1 LKNFELNKNIEESLD
16 LEKLF
21 YEQNIDIDWLLKNK
35 TSSRKKI
42 SSYSLEPYQGEFGYS
57 QKKHLLNR
65 ALLGRSNKDLLKLEG
80 LNLDQAIDQIFKKEK
95 LPSEPTYDFF
105 YINSGSKEE
114 IIEYQIDKGVPK
126 RYSKWV
132 NNGDPYININI
143 TLQPG
148 KATFSVRAW
157 LLKQFAT
164 QSTSIHWR
172 ICFFLFQL
180 IPVHDGAVGGAKW
193 LYEYYMKLFE
203 YSYGNYKDLIFKI
216 TTDFGMLRYLN
227 LTLSKK
233 ENPDENYARELLE
246 LYTVGKEG
254 GAKFSESDVKE
265 ISKLLTGWHCGS
277 DSWLFFERQGLT
289 QEEQFDGYFADGP
302 LFSWFDSQNHDASDK
317 QLSSYFDNKV
327 IRGREGDDGKEELDD
342 LLTIIF
348 ENKDTSKYIARRIYQ
363 FFVNPIVDQDIE
375 EKIIIP
381 LSEVFKNSNFNVA
394 ETIKVLLKSDHFF
407 DPINYNSIIKSPL
420 EFYLS
425 IFKELH
431 LKYVQNPTAYE
442 PGGGGFQIHY
452 ALANPLSK
460 DYFIYYQ
467 LNGYLE
473 QSGLNF
479 TFPPSVSGW
488 KPYYQKPIYDMFWI
502 NTHTMKKRGEID
514 FLVGQFHVYL
524 QGLSGG
530 GNGTDVIQCDL
541 YDYISSIENFK
552 YITPFIE
559 GLSKR
564 FLNSAISK
572 ETYEILKESILDG
585 KSESYWTNLI
595 EDFERTRN
603 KYEYDTLK
611 NRIRSVILKIFQLE
625 EMHTY

>member
-1 LKNFELNKNIEESLD
+1 MSDSNTKKNIDKPID

-21 YEQNIDIDWLLKNK
+21 YEQNIDFKELLKQK
-35 TSSRKKI
+35 ESFRKKI
-42 SSYSLEPYQGEFGYS
+42 TSYSLEPYQGEFGYA
-57 QKKHLLNR
+57 QKKHLINR
-65 ALLGRSNKDLLKLEG
+65 ALIGRSNRDF
-80 LNLDQAIDQIFKKEK
+80 LNLEALNLEQAIDQIFKKEN

-105 YINSGSKEE
+105 YINGGSKEE
-114 IIEYQIDKGVPK
+114 IINYQIEKGVPE

-132 NNGDPYININI
+132 NEGESYANINI

-148 KATFSVRAW
+148 KAVFSMRAW
-157 LLKQFAT
+157 LLKQFAN
-164 QSTSIHWR
+164 QNTSIHWKL
-172 ICFFLFQL
+172 CFFLYQL
-180 IPVHDGAVGGAKW
+180 IPVHDNAVGGAKW

-203 YSYGNYKDLIFKI
+203 YSYGNYKNLISKV

-233 ENPDENYARELLE
+233 DNPDENYARELLE

-254 GAKFSESDVKE
+254 GAKFTESDVKE

-277 DSWLFFERQGLT
+277 DSWLYFERQGLS
-289 QEEQFDGYFADGP
+289 ESEQFDGIFADGP
-302 LFSWFDSQNHDASDK
+302 LFSWFDSQNHDTSDK
-317 QLSSYFDNKV
+317 RLSSYFDNKV
-327 IRGREGDDGKEELDD
+327 IQGREGEEGKKELDD

-348 ENKDTSKYIARRIYQ
+348 DNEDTSKYITRRIYQ
-363 FFVNPIVDQDIE
+363 FFVNPIISPEIE
-375 EKIIIP
+375 EKIILP
-381 LSEVFKNSNFNVA
+381 LSQVFKNSNFNIA
-394 ETIKVLLKSDHFF
+394 ETTKVLLKSDHFF

-431 LKYVQNPTAYE
+431 LKYVQTPSAYE

-460 DYFIYYQ
+460 DYFIYYH
-467 LNGYLE
+467 LNNQIE
-473 QSGLNF
+473 QTGLNF

-514 FLVGQFHVYL
+514 FLVGQFGVYL

-552 YITPFIE
+552 YITQFIE
-559 GLSKR
+559 GLTKR
-564 FLNSAISK
+564 FLNSDIDQ
-572 ETYEILKESILDG
+572 ETFNVLKESILEG
-585 KSESYWTNLI
+585 KSESYWTILI
-595 EDFERTRN
+595 EDYERTQN
-603 KYEYDTLK
+603 KPEYDTLK
-611 NRIRSVILKIFQLE
+611 NRIRSVLLKIFQLE

>member
-1 LKNFELNKNIEESLD
+1 MSDSNPKKNINNPID

-21 YEQNIDIDWLLKNK
+21 YEQNIDLEGLLKNK
-35 TSSRKKI
+35 ASSRKKI
-42 SSYSLEPYQGEFGYS
+42 TSYSLEPYRGDFGYS

-65 ALLGRSNKDLLKLEG
+65 ALIGRSNKDLSNIEG
-80 LNLDQAIDQIFKKEK
+80 LDLDQAIDQIFKKED

-105 YINSGSKEE
+105 YINGGSKEE
-114 IIEYQIDKGVPK
+114 IINYQIEKGVPE

-132 NNGDPYININI
+132 NEGESYTNINI

-148 KATFSVRAW
+148 KASFSMRAW

-164 QSTSIHWR
+164 QSTSIHWK
-172 ICFFLFQL
+172 ICFFLYQL
-180 IPVHDGAVGGAKW
+180 IPVHDGVAGGAKW
-193 LYEYYMKLFE
+193 LHEYYMKFFK
-203 YSYGNYKDLIFKI
+203 YSYGNYKDLIRDV
-216 TTDFGMLRYLN
+216 TTDLGMLRYLN

-265 ISKLLTGWHCGS
+265 ISKLLTGWHTGS
-277 DSWLFFERQGLT
+277 DSWLYFERQGFS
-289 QEEQFDGYFADGP
+289 ESEQFDGYFADGP
-302 LFSWFDSQNHDASDK
+302 LFSWFDPQNHDDSDK
-317 QLSSYFDNKV
+317 KLSSYFDNKV
-327 IRGREGDDGKEELDD
+327 IQGREGEEGKKEFDD

-348 ENKDTSKYIARRIYQ
+348 ENEDTSKYIARRIYQ
-363 FFVNPIVDQDIE
+363 FFVNPLITPEIE
-375 EKIIIP
+375 EKIILP
-381 LSEVFKNSNFNVA
+381 LSQVFKNSNFNIA
-394 ETIKVLLKSDHFF
+394 ETTKVLLKSDHFF

-431 LKYVQNPTAYE
+431 LKYVQNPTAYD

-502 NTHTMKKRGEID
+502 NTYTIKKRGEID
-514 FLVGQFHVYL
+514 FLVGQFNVYL

-552 YITPFIE
+552 YINPFIE
-559 GLSKR
+559 GLTKR
-564 FLNSAISK
+564 FLNSDVDT
-572 ETYEILKESILDG
+572 ETFNVLKESILDG

-595 EDFERTRN
+595 EDYERTRN
-603 KYEYDTLK
+603 KPEYDTLK
-611 NRIRSVILKIFQLE
+611 NRIRGVLLKIFQLE

>member
-1 LKNFELNKNIEESLD
+1 MTVNKAQDSNSID

-21 YEQNIDIDWLLKNK
+21 YEQNIDLEGLIKNK
-35 TSSRKKI
+35 ASSRKKI
-42 SSYSLEPYQGEFGYS
+42 TSYSLETYQGDFGYV

-65 ALLGRSNKDLLKLEG
+65 ALIGRSNKDLSNLEG
-80 LNLDQAIDQIFKKEK
+80 FDLDQAIDQIFKKED

-105 YINSGSKEE
+105 YVNGGSKEE
-114 IIEYQIDKGVPK
+114 IINYQIEKGVPE

-132 NNGDPYININI
+132 NEGESYANINI

-148 KATFSVRAW
+148 KASLSMRAW
-157 LLKQFAT
+157 LLRQFAT
-164 QSTSIHWR
+164 QSTSIHWK
-172 ICFFLFQL
+172 ICFFLYQL

-193 LYEYYMKLFE
+193 LHEYYMKLFK
-203 YSYGNYKDLIFKI
+203 YSYGNYKDLISEV

-265 ISKLLTGWHCGS
+265 ISKLLTGWHTGS
-277 DSWLFFERQGLT
+277 DSWLYFERQGFS
-289 QEEQFDGYFADGP
+289 ESEQFDGYFADGP
-302 LFSWFDSQNHDASDK
+302 LFSWFDPQNHDASDK
-317 QLSSYFDNKV
+317 QLSSYFDDKV
-327 IRGREGDDGKEELDD
+327 IQGREGEEGKKELDD

-348 ENKDTSKYIARRIYQ
+348 ENQDTSKYIARRIYQ
-363 FFVNPIVDQDIE
+363 FFVNPLVDNEIE

-381 LSEVFKNSNFNVA
+381 LSQVFKNSNFNVA
-394 ETIKVLLKSDHFF
+394 ETVKVLLKSEHFF

-460 DYFIYYQ
+460 DYFIYYH

-502 NTHTMKKRGEID
+502 NTYTIKKRGEID
-514 FLVGQFHVYL
+514 LLVGQFHVYL
-524 QGLSGG
+524 HGLGG
-530 GNGTDVIQCDL
+530 GDGSDVIQCDL
-541 YDYISSIENFK
+541 YDYISSIKNFK
-552 YITPFIE
+552 NINPFIE
-559 GLSKR
+559 GLTKR
-564 FLNSAISK
+564 FLNSDVDT
-572 ETYEILKESILDG
+572 ETFNILKESILDG
-585 KSESYWTNLI
+585 KSESYWTSLI
-595 EDFERTRN
+595 EDYERTRN
-603 KYEYDTLK
+603 KPEYDTLK
-611 NRIRSVILKIFQLE
+611 NRIRGVLLKIFQLE

>member
-1 LKNFELNKNIEESLD
+1 MTVNKAQDSNSID

-21 YEQNIDIDWLLKNK
+21 YKQNIDLEGLIKNK
-35 TSSRKKI
+35 ASSRKKI
-42 SSYSLEPYQGEFGYS
+42 TSYSLETYQGDFGYI

-65 ALLGRSNKDLLKLEG
+65 ALIGRSNKDLSNLEG
-80 LNLDQAIDQIFKKEK
+80 FDLDQAIDQIFKKED

-105 YINSGSKEE
+105 YINGGSKEE
-114 IIEYQIDKGVPK
+114 IINYQIEKGVPE

-132 NNGDPYININI
+132 NEGESYANINI

-148 KATFSVRAW
+148 KASFSMRAW
-157 LLKQFAT
+157 LLRQFAT
-164 QSTSIHWR
+164 QSTSIHWK
-172 ICFFLFQL
+172 ICFFLYQL

-193 LYEYYMKLFE
+193 LHEYYMKLFK
-203 YSYGNYKDLIFKI
+203 YSYGNYKDLIREV

-265 ISKLLTGWHCGS
+265 ISKLLTGWHTGS
-277 DSWLFFERQGLT
+277 DSWLYFERQGFS
-289 QEEQFDGYFADGP
+289 ESEQFDGYFADGP
-302 LFSWFDSQNHDASDK
+302 LFSWFDPQNHDASDK
-317 QLSSYFDNKV
+317 QLSSYFDDKV
-327 IRGREGDDGKEELDD
+327 IQGREGEEGKKELDD

-348 ENKDTSKYIARRIYQ
+348 ENQDTSKYIARRIYQ
-363 FFVNPIVDQDIE
+363 FFVNPLVDNEIE

-381 LSEVFKNSNFNVA
+381 LSQVFKNSNFNVA
-394 ETIKVLLKSDHFF
+394 ETVKVLLKSEHFF

-460 DYFIYYQ
+460 DYFIYYH

-502 NTHTMKKRGEID
+502 NTYTIKKRGEID
-514 FLVGQFHVYL
+514 LLVGQFHVYL
-524 QGLSGG
+524 HGLGG
-530 GNGTDVIQCDL
+530 GDGSDVIQCDL
-541 YDYISSIENFK
+541 YDYISSIKNFK
-552 YITPFIE
+552 NINPFIE
-559 GLSKR
+559 GLTKR
-564 FLNSAISK
+564 FLNSDVDT
-572 ETYEILKESILDG
+572 ETFNILKESILDG
-585 KSESYWTNLI
+585 KSESYWTSLI
-595 EDFERTRN
+595 EDYERTRN
-603 KYEYDTLK
+603 KPEYDTLK
-611 NRIRSVILKIFQLE
+611 NRIRGVLLKIFQLE